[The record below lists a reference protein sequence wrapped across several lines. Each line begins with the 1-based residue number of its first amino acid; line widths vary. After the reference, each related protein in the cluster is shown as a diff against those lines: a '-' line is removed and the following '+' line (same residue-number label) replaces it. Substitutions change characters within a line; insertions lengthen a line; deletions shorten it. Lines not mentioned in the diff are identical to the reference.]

1 MEDMTIAFRCPV
13 KLAEKIDAY
22 IENGEYMN
30 RGDAGRD
37 LVRLGLHMKE
47 ESDKHGNRKASIN
60 CNCFAAGE
68 ETV

>member
-37 LVRLGLHMKE
+37 LVRLGLQMKE
-47 ESDKHGNRKASIN
+47 ESEKNGKKQAIN
-60 CNCFAAGE
+60 NSLCIPAD
-68 ETV
+68 